1 MAVQRSAP
9 LQKVPIRIWN
19 MPIQPT
25 KYAHPTYEKCTSDIQ
40 KAPIR
45 PTKNA
50 HPTYEKCPSNLP
62 KSAHPTYEKVPI
74 RPTKNAH
81 LTYEKYPS
89 ELSGHL
95 QLQLFISTL
104 LRYRHDKSCWI

>member
-9 LQKVPIRIWN
+9 LQKVPIRIQN

-45 PTKNA
+45 PTRKMPIRPTKNA
-50 HPTYEKCPSNLP
+50 HPTYG
-62 KSAHPTYEKVPI
+62 KVPI

-81 LTYEKYPS
+81 PTYEKCQS
-89 ELSGHL
+89 D
-95 QLQLFISTL
+95 
-104 LRYRHDKSCWI
+104 LRKMPI